1 MKTKIISLM
10 IALFCLSMLF
20 IGTAVLTNAEL
31 TDATVKSY
39 EEQIANVAWQIKQ
52 AQEKLENIRSQQN
65 ATWVEMGA
73 IDDLINYNDELK
85 SLAEQQLNSLTVQI
99 EEAKASIN
107 DTESKI
113 DAQEQAFLERMVQ
126 NYMEEDIDYLELVLG
141 SENLVDFLT
150 RMDRVNSILEYDKK
164 VIADL
169 TENREQLEL
178 VKAKLDEAEKTQMQ
192 RIAEYEEVIKSNQA
206 IYQEKLDFI
215 AYLESNKSA
224 AQANYEYYKALD
236 DQLNKELEDY
246 LAELQRKS
254 QSQYVGGNGGWP
266 LEPGVYYYVSS
277 EQGWRN
283 LWGTQDLHY
292 GIDLACANGTKILAY
307 NAGTVLVSTFHYSY
321 GNYVVVD
328 HGGGISTLYAHMS
341 SNAVSVGDYVQ
352 AGQLLGYCG
361 LTGNTSG
368 YHLHFEYRINGQVQN
383 PRNYLVFP

>member
-113 DAQEQAFLERMVQ
+113 DSQEQAFLERMVQ

-283 LWGTQDLHY
+283 LWGTQDFHY

>member
-85 SLAEQQLNSLTVQI
+85 SLAEQQLNSLTVQF

-236 DQLNKELEDY
+236 DQLNKELEEY

-283 LWGTQDLHY
+283 LWGTQDFHY

-307 NAGTVLVSTFHYSY
+307 NAGTVLVSSFHYSY

>member
-1 MKTKIISLM
+1 VRIKIISLM
-10 IALFCLSMLF
+10 IALFCLSFVFGAMA
-20 IGTAVLTNAEL
+20 IITNAEL

-39 EEQIANVAWQIKQ
+39 EEQIANVAWQIEQAKQ
-52 AQEKLENIRSQQN
+52 KLNDIRNQQS
-65 ATWVEMGA
+65 ATWVEIGA
-73 IDDLINYNDELK
+73 IDELIKYNDELK
-85 SLAEQQLNSLTVQI
+85 ALAEQQLNSLTLQI
-99 EEAKASIN
+99 EEAKASIA
-107 DTESKI
+107 DTEAKI
-113 DAQEQAFLERMVQ
+113 EAQEAAFLERMAH
-126 NYMEEDIDYLELVLG
+126 NYMEQDVDYIELVFQA
-141 SENLVDFLT
+141 EDLVDFLT
-150 RMDRVNSILEYDKK
+150 RLDRVNAILDYDKK

-169 TENREQLEL
+169 KENREQLEI
-178 VKAKLDEAEKTQMQ
+178 VKAKLDEAEKTQML
-192 RIAEYEEVIKSNQA
+192 RVAEYEKVIKDNQA

-215 AYLESNKSA
+215 DYLKNNESA
-224 AQANYEYYKALD
+224 AQANYEYYQKLD
-236 DQLNKELEDY
+236 DELNKKLEEY

-283 LWGTQDLHY
+283 LWGTQNYHY
-292 GIDLACANGTKILAY
+292 GIDLACANGTKILSY
-307 NAGTVLVSTFHYSY
+307 NAGTVIVSTFHYSY

-341 SNAVSVGDYVQ
+341 SNAVAVGDYVQ

>member
-113 DAQEQAFLERMVQ
+113 NSQEQAFLERMVQ

-169 TENREQLEL
+169 TQNREQLEL

-192 RIAEYEEVIKSNQA
+192 RIAEYEEVIKSNQT

-215 AYLESNKSA
+215 AYLENNKSA

-283 LWGTQDLHY
+283 LWGTQDFHY

>member
-113 DAQEQAFLERMVQ
+113 DSQEQAFLERMVQ
-126 NYMEEDIDYLELVLG
+126 NYMEEDIDYIELVLG

-169 TENREQLEL
+169 TENREQLEI

-236 DQLNKELEDY
+236 DQLNKELEEY

-283 LWGTQDLHY
+283 LWGTQDFHY

>member
-1 MKTKIISLM
+1 VKTKIISLM

-236 DQLNKELEDY
+236 DQLNKELEEY

-283 LWGTQDLHY
+283 LWGTQDFHY

>member
-1 MKTKIISLM
+1 
-10 IALFCLSMLF
+10 
-20 IGTAVLTNAEL
+20 
-31 TDATVKSY
+31 
-39 EEQIANVAWQIKQ
+39 
-52 AQEKLENIRSQQN
+52 
-65 ATWVEMGA
+65 
-73 IDDLINYNDELK
+73 ELK
-85 SLAEQQLNSLTVQI
+85 SLAEQQLNSLTFQI

-113 DAQEQAFLERMVQ
+113 DSQEQAFLERMVQ

-283 LWGTQDLHY
+283 LWGTQDFHY

>member
-113 DAQEQAFLERMVQ
+113 NSQEQAFLERMVQ

-169 TENREQLEL
+169 TQNREQLEL

-215 AYLESNKSA
+215 AYLENNKSA
-224 AQANYEYYKALD
+224 AQANYEYYKELY

-283 LWGTQDLHY
+283 LWGTQDFHY

-307 NAGTVLVSTFHYSY
+307 NAGTVLVSSFHYSY